1 VKPTTVLHLVPRS
14 KNAWSYTSTPQYVFM
29 AWFLVKHR
37 DNFTFTCNFMGWM
50 MGGGFESWKG
60 MGIFSSPARPDRLWD
75 SPSLL
80 SNGYQGLFP
89 WE

>member
-1 VKPTTVLHLVPRS
+1 MKLATHLHLVPRLRMRG
-14 KNAWSYTSTPQYVFM
+14 AIPPLPHYVFM

-37 DNFTFTCNFMGWM
+37 DNFTYTCNFMGWM